1 MQSKPLSVPSVIVR
15 IRRVDLVA
23 LNACESG
30 LAAFDRIACMQGN
43 PTRVRFRAT
52 LTHQLWLATAYPS
65 FTAWLREHGL
75 LPPMFA
81 KSGADLGGANLYG
94 ADLGGADLYGANLYG
109 ADLYGADLRGA
120 NLYGAN
126 LYGADLGGVY
136 WIKSR
141 PAPDGWTHDPPAA
154 HCEWV
159 VLRRS
164 L

>member
-52 LTHQLWLATAYPS
+52 RTSAARTSA
-65 FTAWLREHGL
+65 
-75 LPPMFA
+75 
-81 KSGADLGGANLYG
+81 
-94 ADLGGADLYGANLYG
+94 
-109 ADLYGADLRGA
+109 ADLRGA
-120 NLYGAN
+120 
-126 LYGADLGGVY
+126 DLRGVY